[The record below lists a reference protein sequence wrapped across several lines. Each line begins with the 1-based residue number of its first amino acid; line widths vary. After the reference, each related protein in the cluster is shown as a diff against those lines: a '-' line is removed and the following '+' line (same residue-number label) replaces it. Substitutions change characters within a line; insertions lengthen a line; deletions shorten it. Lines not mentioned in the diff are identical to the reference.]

1 VRVFLDA
8 SVVLAACGRPVGASR
23 AVFDLA
29 PANGWRL
36 LTSRYTLDEV
46 AKNLPKL
53 PPAALTDWPI
63 LSAKLTLTRDI
74 WTMNRPVVF
83 APAKDRPV
91 LFTAAA
97 WAKVLLTLDTGDFGA
112 LMEMGF
118 YHLSVMRPGRFLA
131 QERAAGRLKL

>member
-1 VRVFLDA
+1 MRIFLDA
-8 SVVLAACGRPVGASR
+8 SVVLAACGRPSGASR

-29 PANGWRL
+29 PVNGWRL

-46 AKNLPKL
+46 AKNLLKL
-53 PPAALTDWPI
+53 PPAALADWP
-63 LSAKLTLTRDI
+63 KLFATLILTRDI

-97 WAKVLLTLDTGDFGA
+97 WARVLLTLDTADFGA
-112 LMEMGF
+112 LMETGF
-118 YHLSVMRPGRFLA
+118 YHLAIMRPGQFLTA
-131 QERAAGRLKL
+131 ERAAGRLKQ